1 MHRFKTLKTILF
13 LLAFYW
19 FFIPLRNSCRVLS
32 IHQTFN
38 SINDLTMIAHIEHTL
53 YYTNAQAFKV
63 PKN

>member
-38 SINDLTMIAHIEHTL
+38 SINGLTMIVHIEHTR